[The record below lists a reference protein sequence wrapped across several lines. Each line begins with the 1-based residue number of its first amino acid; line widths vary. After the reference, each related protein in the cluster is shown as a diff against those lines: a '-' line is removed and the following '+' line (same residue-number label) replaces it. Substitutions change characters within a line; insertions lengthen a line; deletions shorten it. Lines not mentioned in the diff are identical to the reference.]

1 MGRTRRWHENRVLR
15 EGRISMCK
23 ENKINVVKEV
33 IDETNLGNLVAY
45 DHSEVIMRI
54 MISIGLSLRFLR
66 NTW

>member
-1 MGRTRRWHENRVLR
+1 
-15 EGRISMCK
+15 MCK